1 MKRAIWIA
9 LMAGCILSSCQKA
22 KELRYD
28 SHDNIY
34 FDFYPNALR
43 DSVVYTFAYKPG
55 LAKDTVW
62 LPVRISGI
70 RTDVDRKFIIKV
82 MADSSTAVPGT
93 HYKPFADSYIFP
105 KIQGAVYVPLEVYN
119 TDPSLEE
126 KSVSL
131 RFKLV
136 ATDDFGVAI
145 PKLITG
151 KVIISSKLEYP
162 GQWWSMWLGSYY
174 SRVKHQF
181 FLLVTGQ
188 TSLSTEGLDAPKNL
202 YFASLVTSFL
212 NDPFKW
218 ISKNVDKG
226 YVLTLRSDGNYDFY
240 NVNSPTKKILYRKN
254 TGGTK
259 FFFIDESGNEV
270 N

>member
-1 MKRAIWIA
+1 
-9 LMAGCILSSCQKA
+9 
-22 KELRYD
+22 
-28 SHDNIY
+28 
-34 FDFYPNALR
+34 
-43 DSVVYTFAYKPG
+43 VVYTFAYKPG

-70 RTDVDRKFIIKV
+70 RTDADRKFVIRV
-82 MADSSTAVPGT
+82 MTDSSTAVAGT
-93 HYKPFADSYIFP
+93 HYKPFADFYTIAKNTGF
-105 KIQGAVYVPLEVYN
+105 VYVPLEVYN

-131 RFKLV
+131 RFNLV
-136 ATDDFGVAI
+136 SSGDFGVAI
-145 PKLITG
+145 PRLISG

-162 GQWWSMWLGSYY
+162 GSWWSMWLGGYY

-181 FLLVTGQ
+181 FIMTTGQ
-188 TSLSTEGLDAPKNL
+188 TSMSTNGLDAPKNL
-202 YFASLVTSFL
+202 YFVSLVTSFL

-240 NVNSPTKKILYRKN
+240 NINSPAKKILYRKKA
-254 TGGTK
+254 GDTK
-259 FFFIDESGNEV
+259 FFFIDESGKEV